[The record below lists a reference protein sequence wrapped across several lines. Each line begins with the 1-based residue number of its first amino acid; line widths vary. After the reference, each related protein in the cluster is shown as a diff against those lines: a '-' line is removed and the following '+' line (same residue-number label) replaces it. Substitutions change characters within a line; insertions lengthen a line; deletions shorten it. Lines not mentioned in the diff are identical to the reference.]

1 MLTVLSWP
9 RSLAECKTL
18 KLLLEEGPVIS
29 LLFLMLLEEGP
40 VISLLFFMLL
50 EEGPVIS
57 LLFLMLLDEGPV
69 ISLLFL
75 KTKNFL
81 YLCLNN

>member
-1 MLTVLSWP
+1 M
-9 RSLAECKTL
+9 AECKTL

-40 VISLLFFMLL
+40 VISLLF
-50 EEGPVIS
+50 
-57 LLFLMLLDEGPV
+57 
-69 ISLLFL
+69 L